1 MPEQTGMAFVV
12 IVHLSPEHESMLP
25 ETLTRSTSMRVRAAQ
40 DGDRVEANCVYVI
53 PPGKLPTADRGAFA
67 THRSGAGPRE
77 TRGGGSF
84 FRLLADTHGPRAAAI
99 ILSGADADGAGIR
112 RIKERGG
119 LTIAQDPDEAEHR
132 GMPQAD
138 QALAKG
144 RASDERWH
152 MRKDGS
158 RLWASGVMMLLR
170 DRRGEAIGFVKIFR
184 DRTAELRAKEA
195 LEKGTQ
201 GNRSRPCRCR
211 SCQQGEGSIPRRSL
225 SRAAHATH
233 TGAHVGANT
242 FAPQGLAASRH

>member
-1 MPEQTGMAFVV
+1 MSSRRGNCSRPTEG
-12 IVHLSPEHESMLP
+12 HLR
-25 ETLTRSTSMRVRAAQ
+25 LT
-40 DGDRVEANCVYVI
+40 DLE
-53 PPGKLPTADRGAFA
+53 PDRGKRVAVDL
-67 THRSGAGPRE
+67 
-77 TRGGGSF
+77 F

-119 LTIAQDPDEAEHR
+119 LTIAQDRDEAEHR

-138 QALAKG
+138 RALAKG

-195 LEKGTQ
+195 PENGTQ
-201 GNRSRPCRCR
+201 GNRARPCRCR
-211 SCQQGEGSIPRRSL
+211 SCQQGEGSNSSAFSLTSCARHSHRCSCRRKHF
-225 SRAAHATH
+225 RAARTCRQS
-233 TGAHVGANT
+233 
-242 FAPQGLAASRH
+242 PLRHWR